1 VAERSAA
8 CVAERSAAC
17 VAERSAAC
25 VAERSGGAEL
35 PANKYWCAIED
46 ACVAER
52 HGGAPM
58 TGFVVTNAQL
68 LDAAAGERRPGVS
81 VSVEKD
87 RIVEVAEDGAAVSR
101 SEDMPVLDAGGRTL
115 MPGLIDAHV
124 HAAITTMDL
133 TAMARRSPT
142 RVGIEA
148 KTVLERMLLR
158 GFTTVRDAGGMDAG
172 IQESLRAGLIT
183 GPRVFR
189 SGRVLS
195 QTGGHGDIAPASN
208 DPHIGTCAISSSSFA
223 HIADGPDAVRRAAR
237 EELKG
242 GADQI
247 KVMAGGGVATPTDPI
262 DMVQYTEEE
271 IRAAVAEAAARRT
284 YAFAH
289 AYIPE
294 AITRAVRAGVRS
306 IEHGN
311 LIDDAAASVMA
322 QHGCY
327 LVPTL
332 VIYDQVAQF
341 GRALNFPAESL
352 AKLNDVFGA
361 GLASIDIALA
371 AGVEIGFGTDLLGET
386 HDAQSRELAL
396 RAKMQTAAEV
406 IRSATTVNAALL
418 GRPGELGVIAPGAY
432 ADFLLVDGDP
442 LLDIGLLEGQG
453 EHLDLIV
460 RAGEIVR
467 NTLS

>member
-1 VAERSAA
+1 MALV
-8 CVAERSAAC
+8 
-17 VAERSAAC
+17 
-25 VAERSGGAEL
+25 
-35 PANKYWCAIED
+35 I
-46 ACVAER
+46 
-52 HGGAPM
+52 
-58 TGFVVTNAQL
+58 TNAQL
-68 LDAAAGERRPGVS
+68 LDPGAGERRPGAS
-81 VSVEKD
+81 VRVEGD
-87 RIVEVAEDGAAVSR
+87 RIVEVVEDGGPLSLA
-101 SEDMPVLDAGGRTL
+101 DGGPVIDAGGRTL

-133 TAMARRSPT
+133 AAMARRSPT

-148 KTVLERMLLR
+148 KAILERMLQR
-158 GFTTVRDAGGMDAG
+158 GFTTVRDAGGLDVGVHEA
-172 IQESLRAGLIT
+172 LRAGLVA

-195 QTGGHGDIAPASN
+195 QTGGHGDTNPVSH
-208 DPHIGTCAISSSSFA
+208 DPHIGACAISSTSFA
-223 HIADGPDAVRRAAR
+223 HVADGVDAVRRAAR

-289 AYIPE
+289 AYVPE
-294 AITRAVRAGVRS
+294 AIVRAVLAGVRS

-311 LIDDAAASVMA
+311 LIDETAARSMA
-322 QHGCY
+322 EHGCY

-332 VIYDQVAQF
+332 VIFDQIARH

-352 AKLNDVFGA
+352 AKLDAVLGA
-361 GLASIDIALA
+361 GRAAIDLALS
-371 AGVEIGFGTDLLGET
+371 AGVEVGFGTDLLGET
-386 HDAQSRELAL
+386 HDAQSRELVL
-396 RAKMQTAAEV
+396 RAEVQSAADV

-418 GRPGELGVIAPGAY
+418 GRPGQLGVVAPGAY
-432 ADFLLVDGDP
+432 ADLLLVDGDP
-442 LLDIGLLEGQG
+442 LADIGVLGGQG
-453 EHLDLIV
+453 DRLDLIV
-460 RAGEIVR
+460 RAGEIVKS
-467 NTLS
+467 TPA

>member
-1 VAERSAA
+1 MNGQEDVVAL
-8 CVAERSAAC
+8 V
-17 VAERSAAC
+17 
-25 VAERSGGAEL
+25 
-35 PANKYWCAIED
+35 I
-46 ACVAER
+46 
-52 HGGAPM
+52 
-58 TGFVVTNAQL
+58 TNAQL
-68 LDAAAGERRPGVS
+68 LDPAAGERRPGAS
-81 VSVEKD
+81 VRVEGD
-87 RIVEVAEDGAAVSR
+87 RIVAVAEDGGPLSPPDGV
-101 SEDMPVLDAGGRTL
+101 PVVDAGGRTL

-124 HAAITTMDL
+124 HATITTMDL
-133 TAMARRSPT
+133 AAMARRSPT

-148 KTVLERMLLR
+148 KVVLERMLQR
-158 GFTTVRDAGGMDAG
+158 GFTTVRDAGGLDVG
-172 IQESLRAGLIT
+172 VQEALRAGLVT

-195 QTGGHGDIAPASN
+195 QTGGHGDIAPASS
-208 DPHIGTCAISSSSFA
+208 DPHIGACTISSSSFA
-223 HIADGPDAVRRAAR
+223 HVADGVDAVRRAAR

-271 IRAAVAEAAARRT
+271 IRAAVTEAAARRT

-294 AITRAVRAGVRS
+294 AIVRAVRAGVRS

-311 LIDDAAASVMA
+311 LVDGAAAGVMA

-332 VIYDQVAQF
+332 VIFDQIAQH

-352 AKLNDVFGA
+352 AKLEAVLGA
-361 GLASIDIALA
+361 GRAAIDVAVS
-371 AGVEIGFGTDLLGET
+371 AGVDVGFGTDLLGET
-386 HDAQSRELAL
+386 HDAQSRELVL
-396 RAKMQTAAEV
+396 RAQVQGPADV

-418 GRPGELGVIAPGAY
+418 GRSGQLGVVAPGAY
-432 ADFLLVDGDP
+432 ADLLLVDGDP
-442 LLDIGLLEGQG
+442 LADIAVLGGQG
-453 EHLDLIV
+453 DRLDLIV
-460 RAGEIVR
+460 RAGEIVK
-467 NTLS
+467 NTLV

>member
-1 VAERSAA
+1 
-8 CVAERSAAC
+8 
-17 VAERSAAC
+17 
-25 VAERSGGAEL
+25 
-35 PANKYWCAIED
+35 
-46 ACVAER
+46 
-52 HGGAPM
+52 M
-58 TGFVVTNAQL
+58 TGFVITNAQL
-68 LDAAAGERRPGVS
+68 LDPATGERRPGAS
-81 VSVEKD
+81 VRAEKD
-87 RIVEVAEDGAAVSR
+87 RIVEVREDGSALPR
-101 SEDMPVLDAGGRTL
+101 PDDGEMIDAGGRTL

-133 TAMARRSPT
+133 GAMARRPPT
-142 RVGIEA
+142 RMAIEA
-148 KTVLERMLLR
+148 KVVLERMLRR
-158 GFTTVRDAGGMDAG
+158 GFTTVRDAGGLDAG
-172 IQESLRAGLIT
+172 LQEALRLGLIS

-195 QTGGHGDIAPASN
+195 QTGGHGDIAPISN
-208 DPHIGTCAISSSSFA
+208 DPHIGACSINSSSFS
-223 HIADGPDAVRRAAR
+223 HVADGVDAVRRAAR

-242 GADQI
+242 GADQL

-289 AYIPE
+289 AYVPE

-311 LIDDAAASVMA
+311 LIDDAAAGVMA
-322 QHGCY
+322 QNGCY

-332 VIYDQVAQF
+332 VIYEQVAQF

-352 AKLNDVFGA
+352 AKLDAVLGA
-361 GLASIDIALA
+361 GLTSIGLAAA

-396 RAKMQTAAEV
+396 RAQVQSTADV

-418 GRPGELGVIAPGAY
+418 GRPGELGVVAPGAY
-432 ADFLLVDGDP
+432 ADLLLVDGDP
-442 LLDIGLLEGQG
+442 LGDISVLGGQG

-460 RAGEIVR
+460 RGGEIVVNR
-467 NTLS
+467 LR